1 MNGMRDSNAKHIDFG
16 FLQGCIKDNPKAMP
30 SDLDMILERKGR
42 FLVAEWKRTGEKLS
56 IGQKIMLRELSLNAY
71 FSVIVIEGY
80 SLSNSTE
87 VKDIYFFR
95 NGKLEKTNYKGIDGL
110 KDFINRWYKWA
121 DEFV

>member
-1 MNGMRDSNAKHIDFG
+1 MKGMRDSNAKHIDFG
-16 FLQGCIKDNPKAMP
+16 FLKGCIKNNPKAMP
-30 SDLDMILERKGR
+30 SDLDMILERRGR

-87 VKDIYFFR
+87 VKDIYFYR
-95 NGKLEKTNYKGIDGL
+95 NGEL
-110 KDFINRWYKWA
+110 KRPITEVLMD
-121 DEFV
+121 

>member
-30 SDLDMILERKGR
+30 SDLDMILERRGR

-80 SLSNSTE
+80 SDGNTTE
-87 VKDIYFFR
+87 VNGIYFFR
-95 NGKLEKTNYKGIDGL
+95 NGKLEKTNYTCIDGL

>member
-16 FLQGCIKDNPKAMP
+16 FLKGCIKDNPKAMP
-30 SDLDMILERKGR
+30 SDLDMIFERRGR
-42 FLVAEWKRTGEKLS
+42 FLVGEWKRTGEKLS

-110 KDFINRWYKWA
+110 KDFINRWYYWA
-121 DEFV
+121 DSLN